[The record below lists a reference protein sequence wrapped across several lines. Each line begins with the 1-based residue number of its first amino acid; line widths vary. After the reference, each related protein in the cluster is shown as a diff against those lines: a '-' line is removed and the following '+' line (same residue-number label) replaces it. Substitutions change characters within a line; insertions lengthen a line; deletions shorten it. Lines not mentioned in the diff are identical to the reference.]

1 VVPATGEYILTFFFA
16 AVDNEPTRT
25 AVITASG
32 GSSITVVVA
41 TDNSCCM
48 AQPVRVVLVKGENAI
63 TFANPQGH
71 APAID
76 RITISAS

>member
-1 VVPATGEYILTFFFA
+1 
-16 AVDNEPTRT
+16 
-25 AVITASG
+25 
-32 GSSITVVVA
+32 
-41 TDNSCCM
+41 
-48 AQPVRVVLVKGENAI
+48 VLVKGENAI